1 MEQVD
6 RHLDT
11 SCPGPD
17 APQPPT
23 PISGRRGGNNFASS
37 SRTPSSRSADPPPA
51 RLPAISYSMLKDTA
65 LRKKLAELGISS
77 AGSRQVMEKRH
88 QEWVTIWNANCDSAF
103 PKTRQELLH
112 DLNVWEKTM
121 GSRAPTSSKAA
132 ITGAQ
137 IKEKDFDGGAWA
149 AKHDSSFKDLIANAR
164 RTRELAKQKASEAAK
179 EEEEKERQKND
190 GAAAAAAAAAPVP
203 AAVPVAFY
211 DYRSMDPPP
220 SSQPDVPE
228 AFGVNTSSTDPP
240 PSSQPDILQLR
251 SSQSTPGPSA
261 RRS

>member
-1 MEQVD
+1 MKMEQVD

-11 SCPGPD
+11 SCPGSD
-17 APQPPT
+17 APQPQT
-23 PISGRRGGNNFASS
+23 PIPSRRGGNNFAP

-65 LRKKLAELGISS
+65 LRKKLGELGIST
-77 AGSRQVMEKRH
+77 AGSRQIMEKRH

-164 RTRELAKQKASEAAK
+164 RTRELAKQKANEAAK
-179 EEEEKERQKND
+179 EEEKKERQKND
-190 GAAAAAAAAAPVP
+190 AV
-203 AAVPVAFY
+203 AVPVAFY

-220 SSQPDVPE
+220 SSQPE
-228 AFGVNTSSTDPP
+228 AFGVTSSTEPP
-240 PSSQPDILQLR
+240 PSSQPDILELR
-251 SSQSTPGPSA
+251 GSQSTPGPRVQGSY
-261 RRS
+261 